1 MNFNIDPDLSSD
13 MNGGQK
19 YWDLSTDFSTNSNL
33 PPPTPNNVEFWT
45 EINKELKK

>member
-19 YWDLSTDFSTNSNL
+19 YWDLSIDFSTNSNL
-33 PPPTPNNVEFWT
+33 PPPPQTM
-45 EINKELKK
+45 LKFEQL